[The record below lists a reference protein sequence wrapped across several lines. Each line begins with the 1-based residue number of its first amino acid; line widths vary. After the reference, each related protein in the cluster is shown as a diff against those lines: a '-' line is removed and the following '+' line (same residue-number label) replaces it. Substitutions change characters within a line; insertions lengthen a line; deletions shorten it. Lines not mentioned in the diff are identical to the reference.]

1 MRDPRSTATHRPA
14 GRLLRWVLVVTVGEA
29 IGFLVPAVVGA
40 AVTAAAWA
48 PLPTLIAMVLAGSV
62 EGAVLGA
69 AQSDCLHRWGVL
81 PLRRR
86 WIAAT
91 SLGAAVAW
99 SLGMLPVMVGGLNR
113 TIGTVVL
120 VGIGGLILLSSLPLA
135 QYFVLHDHVKRAL
148 LWIPINVVAWL
159 LGISWTLVPSPWVD
173 QSTPPGILI
182 LIYGIAGLCMAA
194 TVALITG
201 VGLTRLLLPPLEI
214 NGQARV
220 GSHGSAASVSVRSQD
235 MSAANI
241 AAGGERPAHST
252 LPLRRTIVVVQTLV
266 SLGGLAGS
274 IQLLAGAA
282 TPPVSALSPLGL
294 SSWRLPAA
302 WLFLSVAVPSGLAA
316 WLAWRRSVWTAP
328 AVLLASTLLA
338 IELLV
343 QLPFLGFSTL
353 QLIFG
358 AVAIGMAI
366 VGLLARR
373 AGWWPPG
380 RRAIPSPNALAQPL
394 GSGAHQRP

>member
-1 MRDPRSTATHRPA
+1 MLTDSCALAIHTARQRCPYARAGQVFGLYASYVRAWMLSKECACYSYENRDHQTLKHGRERRIMRDQRSTATHRPA
-14 GRLLRWVLVVTVGEA
+14 GRLLHWVLVVTVGEA

-69 AQSDCLHRWGVL
+69 AQSDCLHRWRVL

-99 SLGMLPVMVGGLNR
+99 SLGMLPGMVGGLNW

-135 QYFVLHDHVKRAL
+135 QYFVLHDHVRRAL

-173 QSTPPGILI
+173 QSTPTGTLI

-194 TVALITG
+194 TVALVTG
-201 VGLTRLLLPPLEI
+201 AGLTRLLLPPLEI
-214 NGQARV
+214 NGQALV
-220 GSHGSAASVSVRSQD
+220 GSHGPAPSVSVRS
-235 MSAANI
+235 
-241 AAGGERPAHST
+241 
-252 LPLRRTIVVVQTLV
+252 
-266 SLGGLAGS
+266 
-274 IQLLAGAA
+274 
-282 TPPVSALSPLGL
+282 
-294 SSWRLPAA
+294 
-302 WLFLSVAVPSGLAA
+302 
-316 WLAWRRSVWTAP
+316 
-328 AVLLASTLLA
+328 
-338 IELLV
+338 
-343 QLPFLGFSTL
+343 
-353 QLIFG
+353 
-358 AVAIGMAI
+358 
-366 VGLLARR
+366 
-373 AGWWPPG
+373 
-380 RRAIPSPNALAQPL
+380 
-394 GSGAHQRP
+394 